1 MGPTDAAPA
10 RGVRGFDPS
19 EAKRPRVAID
29 VDALTGLRTAV
40 LSHTP
45 ISLGP
50 RRTASPHEFYRYPA
64 RFSPE
69 LAASAIAA
77 FSRPGDLVAD
87 YFVGGGTTLVEA
99 RRAGRLA
106 MGSDINSLSVFVSH
120 VKTSLY
126 GREDLAEV
134 LHWSH
139 GAAQWKVRP
148 GDLAIDPD
156 GVGVFRNVTSAA
168 LVEHR
173 DFLLGGVAELLTLNS
188 RQARALARCIL
199 LRTAQW
205 ALDMRREVPAPEHL
219 RDALAENA
227 QAMVA
232 AARQST
238 REYRTADAASTGR
251 RGLARSLVLHQGLP
265 GVAEHPRLRK
275 HPPPR
280 LVLTSPPYPGVYVNY
295 HRWKVRG
302 RQETPFP
309 YFLAGQSDG
318 NGLAYYTMAAR
329 SDPSQRT
336 YFKRLE
342 DAFRDVARLC
352 DGDTHI
358 VQVVGFNDVEDQ
370 LPPLSADDASC
381 RLCRGHVRRVGY
393 GGRRPVVARRPRSP
407 LVGPSRRSLDRR
419 AAHCARGRI
428 DSQACLSPPGQT
440 AVSTLRLPS
449 DCSMGTR
456 IGPSARV
463 VRAMISS
470 IPGAS
475 PSTSGDRRWSS
486 WISAIPTRTRP

>member
-1 MGPTDAAPA
+1 MGRTDLAPA
-10 RGVRGFDPS
+10 GGARGFDAS
-19 EAKRPRVAID
+19 GAKPPRVAID
-29 VDALTGLRTAV
+29 VDALADVRTAA
-40 LSHTP
+40 LSRAP

-69 LAASAIAA
+69 VAASVIAA

-126 GREDLAEV
+126 GGEDLAEV
-134 LHWSH
+134 LNWSQR
-139 GAAQWKVRP
+139 ADQWKVRP
-148 GDLAIDPD
+148 GDLAVDPD
-156 GVGVFRNVTSAA
+156 GVGVLRNVTGDA
-168 LVEHR
+168 LVAHR
-173 DFLLGGVAELLTLNS
+173 DFLLGGVAELVTLDS
-188 RQARALARCIL
+188 SKARALARCIL

-205 ALDMRREVPAPEHL
+205 ALDMRREVPAVEQL

-232 AARQST
+232 TARQST
-238 REYRTADAASTGR
+238 REYRAADAASTGR
-251 RGLARSLVLHQGLP
+251 GLARSLILHQGLP

-275 HPPPR
+275 HPAPR
-280 LVLTSPPYPGVYVNY
+280 LALTSPPYPGVYVNY

-352 DGDTHI
+352 DGATHV
-358 VQVVGFNDVEDQ
+358 VQVVGFNDVDDQ
-370 LPPLSADDASC
+370 LHRYLDTMRRAGFVEVTFDALATADDG
-381 RLCRGHVRRVGY
+381 RLWRDVP
-393 GGRRPVVARRPRSP
+393 GRRWWAR
-407 LVGPSRRSLDRR
+407 
-419 AAHCARGRI
+419 A
-428 DSQACLSPPGQT
+428 
-440 AVSTLRLPS
+440 
-449 DCSMGTR
+449 
-456 IGPSARV
+456 
-463 VRAMISS
+463 
-470 IPGAS
+470 
-475 PSTSGDRRWSS
+475 GDRSTVVPHTAHEVVLIHRL
-486 WISAIPTRTRP
+486 A